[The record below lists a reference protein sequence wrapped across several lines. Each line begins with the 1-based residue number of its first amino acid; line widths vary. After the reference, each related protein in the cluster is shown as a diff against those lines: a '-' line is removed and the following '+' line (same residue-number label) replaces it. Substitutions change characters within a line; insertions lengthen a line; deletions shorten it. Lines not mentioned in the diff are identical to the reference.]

1 MLSASNVSKTWHQI
15 ITRIYKGMVH
25 FINILNILLS
35 QFFAAED
42 LLKKKKTS
50 EKFLSLAL

>member
-1 MLSASNVSKTWHQI
+1 MCPKHGIKLSREYT
-15 ITRIYKGMVH
+15 IYKGMVH

-42 LLKKKKTS
+42 LLKKKKQVKS
-50 EKFLSLAL
+50 FLV